1 MLKSENNRENQ
12 VAIAGRPE
20 AQTLLSG
27 PNGAI
32 SRRLVDARLSAEP
45 LPDFPGRLPVTLE
58 QAYAIQSAS
67 VKLWPDEVAAW
78 KVARLSPTDRARF
91 RTERLAGPVFRSSI
105 QTVEPGS
112 CGVMA
117 IYEGGF
123 AAIEAEYALE
133 LGTEV
138 PPSNKYYS
146 DEELADLVRAVY
158 GAAEIAGSPM
168 APVNELGAMSVIS
181 DFGANA
187 GLVVGPK
194 IPDWRALGP
203 GSLSA
208 SVAVDDVTV
217 GEATPD
223 GIGRDPLQA
232 LRFLISLN
240 ASRGI
245 ELPEGALI
253 STGALTGV
261 HDVRVGSTA
270 RVDFG
275 SFGSFEV
282 RFEPAAPKR

>member
-1 MLKSENNRENQ
+1 M
-12 VAIAGRPE
+12 
-20 AQTLLSG
+20 
-27 PNGAI
+27 
-32 SRRLVDARLSAEP
+32 SAEP

-67 VKLWPDEVAAW
+67 VDRWPDEVAAW
-78 KVARLSPTDRARF
+78 KVARLSPTDRERF

-105 QTVEPGS
+105 QTVEHGS

-117 IYEGGF
+117 VYEGGF

-133 LGTEV
+133 LGAAV
-138 PPSNKYYS
+138 PPSHKDYS

-158 GAAEIAGSPM
+158 GAAEIASSPM
-168 APVNELGAMSVIS
+168 ALVNDLGAMSVIS
-181 DFGANA
+181 DFGANG

-194 IPDWRALGP
+194 ISGWRSLGP

-217 GEATPD
+217 GEAAPEP
-223 GIGRDPLQA
+223 IGRDALQA
-232 LRFLISLN
+232 LRFLINLCS
-240 ASRGI
+240 SRGI

-261 HDVRVGSTA
+261 HDVRVGSAA

-282 RFEPAAPKR
+282 GFEPVAPRQ

>member
-1 MLKSENNRENQ
+1 M
-12 VAIAGRPE
+12 
-20 AQTLLSG
+20 QTLL
-27 PNGAI
+27 PEPDDEI

-45 LPDFPGRLPVTLE
+45 LPGFPGPLPVTLE

-67 VKLWPDEVAAW
+67 VDRWPDEVAAW
-78 KVARLSPTDRARF
+78 KVARLTPTDRARF

-112 CGVMA
+112 FEAMT

-133 LGTEV
+133 LGNTV
-138 PPSNKYYS
+138 PPSDKDYS
-146 DEELADLVRAVY
+146 DEELAALVRAVY

-168 APVNELGAMSVIS
+168 ALVNELGAMSVIS

-187 GLVVGPK
+187 GLVIGPK
-194 IPDWRALGP
+194 ISGWRSLEPD
-203 GSLSA
+203 SLSV
-208 SVAVDDVTV
+208 SVDVDDVTV
-217 GEATPD
+217 GESAPD

-232 LRFLISLN
+232 LRFLIGLC
-240 ASRGI
+240 AGRGI
-245 ELPEGALI
+245 KLPQGTLI

-261 HDVRVGSTA
+261 HDVQMSSTA

-282 RFEPAAPKR
+282 KFEPVAPRR